1 MNLYP
6 ASNKCLINK
15 QESYE
20 MEEEK
25 QDEHNQSQVQTSNKE
40 RMNFKNN

>member
-6 ASNKCLINK
+6 NSDQCLINK

-25 QDEHNQSQVQTSNKE
+25 QDEHNQSQIQANNKE
-40 RMNFKNN
+40 RMTFKND